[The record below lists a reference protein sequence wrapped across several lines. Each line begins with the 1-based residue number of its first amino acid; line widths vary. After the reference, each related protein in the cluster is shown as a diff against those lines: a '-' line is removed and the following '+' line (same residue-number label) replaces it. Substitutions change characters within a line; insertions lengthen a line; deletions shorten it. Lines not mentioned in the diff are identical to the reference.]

1 MISSVPYVP
10 PDTIKKVAATRGQ
23 SVSFADFFLADEMT
37 REGKLAGTDM
47 LLNLYRRP
55 PERISSPDSARM
67 FCELAFEEYSVCFCM
82 QQKNALW
89 RIFFQTLDSWPV
101 ACEPTEFARRHP
113 SGNSDRLCY
122 TSPVYRAHFF
132 AFGDSSDEFLPFGR
146 R

>member
-37 REGKLAGTDM
+37 REGKFAGTDM

-55 PERISSPDSARM
+55 PERISSPAVHECFTSSLLKNTVSA
-67 FCELAFEEYSVCFCM
+67 FACNKK
-82 QQKNALW
+82 KNALW
-89 RIFFQTLDSWPV
+89 RIFFQTLDSRPV
-101 ACEPTEFARRHP
+101 ACEPTEFARRHA
-113 SGNSDRLCY
+113 SGNSVRLCY

-132 AFGDSSDEFLPFGR
+132 AFGDSSDEFLPLG
-146 R
+146 

>member
-55 PERISSPDSARM
+55 PKRRSHSTLRY
-67 FCELAFEEYSVCFCM
+67 CEFAFEEYKVCTGM
-82 QQKNALW
+82 QQENA
-89 RIFFQTLDSWPV
+89 
-101 ACEPTEFARRHP
+101 C
-113 SGNSDRLCY
+113 G
-122 TSPVYRAHFF
+122 
-132 AFGDSSDEFLPFGR
+132 
-146 R
+146 